1 MKLTSTRLTMLK
13 SLTFNPSSR
22 LSCSSRTVTN
32 MRTTRS
38 KRYSKPVV
46 MTMSNTK
53 LARFSGNIS
62 VTLYKLL
69 PILFAFLIIH
79 VCKRNVQDINKLAE
93 VLVCFIGETNRLLLR
108 QNLQVVEVTLLHA
121 RCAIYSLYLASGH
134 PSRTYIHIC

>member
-1 MKLTSTRLTMLK
+1 MTLK
-13 SLTFNPSSR
+13 SMIFNPSSR
-22 LSCSSRTVTN
+22 PSCSSRTVTN
-32 MRTTRS
+32 MKTTRS

-46 MTMSNTK
+46 MTTSNTI

-79 VCKRNVQDINKLAE
+79 VCKRNVQDINKLAK

-108 QNLQVVEVTLLHA
+108 QNLQVVEVTIHRV
-121 RCAIYSLYLASGH
+121 RCAIYSLHLASGH
-134 PSRTYIHIC
+134 PSGT

>member
-1 MKLTSTRLTMLK
+1 MTLK
-13 SLTFNPSSR
+13 SMIFNPSSR
-22 LSCSSRTVTN
+22 PSCSSRTVTN
-32 MRTTRS
+32 MKTTRS

-46 MTMSNTK
+46 MTSNTI

-79 VCKRNVQDINKLAE
+79 VCKRNVQDINKLAK

-108 QNLQVVEVTLLHA
+108 QNLQVVEVPNHRVRDAICLLH
-121 RCAIYSLYLASGH
+121 LASGH
-134 PSRTYIHIC
+134 PSGT